1 MFYSCGILIS
11 NHIEMRVGLF
21 FGSFN
26 PIHIGHLVIA
36 NHFVEFG
43 DLDEVWL
50 VVSPHNPHK
59 KKASL
64 ANNYDRLNLVNLAI
78 ENNLKLRAS
87 NIEFSLPQ
95 PSYTIDTLTY
105 LSEKYPNK
113 SFTLLMGGDN
123 LSTLHKWKNYE
134 LILRDYSIFV
144 YQRPEYD
151 LGELQHHENV
161 SIFEAPLMSIS
172 ASFIRK
178 SIKAG
183 KSIRYLVPDTV
194 LEYIENSRMYR

>member
-1 MFYSCGILIS
+1 
-11 NHIEMRVGLF
+11 MRVGLF

-59 KKASL
+59 KKSTL

-123 LSTLHKWKNYE
+123 LKTLHKWKNYE
-134 LILRDYSIFV
+134 LILQDYSIFV

-151 LGELQHHENV
+151 LGTLQHHEKV
-161 SIFEAPLMSIS
+161 TIFEAPLMSIS

-183 KSIRYLVPDTV
+183 KSIRYLVPDAV
-194 LEYIENSRMYR
+194 LEYIESSRMYR